1 MSELF
6 VTILKRLKRKFRKK
20 KLRNKILFANQAL
33 AHVRRFSYKYSLKCQ
48 RIDEVKEHDDVWL
61 VLELYNRTSL

>member
-6 VTILKRLKRKFRKK
+6 VTILKRLKRKIRKK
-20 KLRNKILFANQAL
+20 KLRNNKILFANQAL

-48 RIDEVKEHDDVWL
+48 RIDEVKEHDDL
-61 VLELYNRTSL
+61 A